1 MGTDDK
7 LRNAADKAKGKVK
20 EVTGR
25 ATGDRSIEAKG
36 RAEQAKSDL
45 KQAAEKIKDAG
56 RH

>member
-36 RAEQAKSDL
+36 HAEQAKSDL